1 MKLILT
7 KEEIDKVF
15 LDILCNGGIG
25 YLASSEVEIEYLQE
39 EYKKVKSDGD
49 CYEDVL
55 LKIINSGGK
64 LFFIDTD
71 GGEFSRTLSKES
83 LTEALT
89 NIEDLHF
96 CQLVL
101 ESLNEQSDAETGYN
115 LIQFI
120 LYDNLI
126 FG

>member
-1 MKLILT
+1 MKLVLT
-7 KEEIDKVF
+7 KEERDSVL
-15 LDILCNGGIG
+15 LDILCNGGIS
-25 YLASSEVEIEYLQE
+25 YLASLEVELEYSPE
-39 EYKKVKSDGD
+39 HYKGAKKEGD

-64 LFFIDTD
+64 LEFVDQD
-71 GGEFSRTLSKES
+71 GGEFSKTLTKES
-83 LTEALT
+83 LKQALT
-89 NIEDLHF
+89 NVEDKQF

-101 ESLNEQSDAETGYN
+101 DSLNEQSDAETGYN

-120 LYDNLI
+120 LYGELI

>member
-1 MKLILT
+1 MKLVLT
-7 KEEIDKVF
+7 KEERDKVL
-15 LDILCNGGIG
+15 LDILSNGGIN
-25 YLASSEVEIEYLQE
+25 YLASSEVDMQYSREHYQGA
-39 EYKKVKSDGD
+39 KKDGD

-64 LFFIDTD
+64 LEFIDSD
-71 GGEFSRTLSKES
+71 GGEYTKILTKES
-83 LTEALT
+83 LKQALT

-96 CQLVL
+96 CKLVL
-101 ESLNEQSDAETGYN
+101 ESLNEESDAETGYN

-120 LYDNLI
+120 LYGELI